1 MDKHQSNFYR
11 MLLTVTELFIASAQ
25 VLSGL
30 PALGRAFG
38 RLQNKVSELE
48 TVEEAKGNKTTG
60 KGKRK
65 KNSKFSLAMIASKVA
80 AAVFTYASEKEL
92 AELQANMDLSEWKL
106 VKMKDSDILATA
118 GSIQKSAAPLI
129 AELAEHGVNA
139 EDITLLQES
148 INTFKQLMGQ
158 VGAGKSTGSTKDTA
172 IIISEI
178 RAILKVMDK
187 SVDTLKG
194 TNLSFYNKY
203 QSARNI
209 IDYGIRHEEKEET
222 PQQPA

>member
-1 MDKHQSNFYR
+1 MEVN
-11 MLLTVTELFIASAQ
+11 LTFE
-25 VLSGL
+25 
-30 PALGRAFG
+30 
-38 RLQNKVSELE
+38 
-48 TVEEAKGNKTTG
+48 
-60 KGKRK
+60 
-65 KNSKFSLAMIASKVA
+65 
-80 AAVFTYASEKEL
+80 
-92 AELQANMDLSEWKL
+92 
-106 VKMKDSDILATA
+106 KDSDILATA

-158 VGAGKSTGSTKDTA
+158 IGAGKSTGSTKDTA